1 MDRFSYTQ
9 EKVAQEVGKSRPMS
23 PTRFSPLKLPEAV
36 KALVRGQA
44 DRRACPYPDRGAGCG
59 ARAKEIVE
67 GAFNVRQAEQRS
79 GKAGAKAKPRPEK
92 DADTKALELSL
103 SNRLGLKV
111 QIVDKGDKGGELKI
125 IYSTLEQLDDVI
137 HRLNTAR

>member
-1 MDRFSYTQ
+1 VR
-9 EKVAQEVGKSRPMS
+9 EGKLTAGHAR
-23 PTRFSPLKLPEAV
+23 TLIGA
-36 KALVRGQA
+36 
-44 DRRACPYPDRGAGCG
+44 PDAE

-79 GKAGAKAKPRPEK
+79 GKVGAKAKPRPEK

-111 QIVDKGDKGGELKI
+111 QILDKGDKGGELKI